1 MKLKN
6 LIRILLLGWLLFVTI
21 RFFRRIGQAMR
32 QPQNHPKAFLARGG
46 KNATSQRVVVCV
58 GDSITHGVISA
69 NYVDLLVTRYATHGY
84 EFVNAG
90 INGNLAWNVL
100 QRLDDVIACQPHDI
114 TLLIGTNDVN
124 ATYSDQMQALYLKEQ
139 HLPEP
144 PTLAGYRQH
153 VEQILDRLQAE
164 TQARI
169 AVIQIP
175 LLGEDPS
182 SEMNQ
187 RVDQYNQAL
196 QSITATRGIPLLPL
210 NDRMKA
216 KLPQPH
222 TPPAYTGNLSLMSW
236 SLLRHEVLRQ
246 SWDTVSQAHQL
257 TLLTDHIHLNDRA
270 ALLVVELVDGFLN
283 PSQDA

>member
-1 MKLKN
+1 MKLSN
-6 LIRILLLGWLLFVTI
+6 WIGIIVLVSLVVVVV
-21 RFFRRIGQAMR
+21 RFFRRIGQAML
-32 QPQNHPKAFLARGG
+32 QPSNNPKAFLARGG
-46 KNATSQRVVVCV
+46 KKATVEKVVVCV
-58 GDSITHGVISA
+58 GDSITHGAISA
-69 NYVDLLVTRYATHGY
+69 NYVDLLSERCATHGY

-100 QRLDDVIACQPHDI
+100 QRLDEVIACQPNDI

-124 ATYSDQMQALYLKEQ
+124 ATYSETMTKMYLREQ
-139 HLPEP
+139 HLPET
-144 PTLAGYRQH
+144 PTLSGYRQN

-196 QSITATRGIPLLPL
+196 QAITAARGIPLLPL

-216 KLPQPH
+216 SLPASH
-222 TPPAYTGNLSLMSW
+222 TPPAYTGNLSLMSMA
-236 SLLRHEVLRQ
+236 LLRHEALRQ
-246 SWDTVSQAHQL
+246 SWDAVSQANRL
-257 TLLTDHIHLNDRA
+257 TLLTDHIHLNDRS
-270 ALLVVELVDGFLN
+270 ALMIVELIEGFLK
-283 PSQDA
+283 PS